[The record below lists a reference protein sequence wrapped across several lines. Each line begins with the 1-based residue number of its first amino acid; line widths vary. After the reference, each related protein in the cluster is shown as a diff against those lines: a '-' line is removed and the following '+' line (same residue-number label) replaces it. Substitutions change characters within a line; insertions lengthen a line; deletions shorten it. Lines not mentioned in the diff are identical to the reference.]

1 MFHSSTQRKFW
12 IMENPEK
19 IAEAQSQANKAFIE
33 VHLKRCK
40 KYNIPQPTE
49 FLAYYDEKLLLIYY
63 SQFIHD
69 ICRKFKPPVP
79 LSVIGMSM
87 TYFKRFYL
95 STSVMEFHPKEM
107 AVLCVYL
114 ACKVDEYNLSIDQFM
129 EQVCSQPNPGLQMF
143 IIDNELLLLQ
153 KLNFHLTVH
162 SPYRPLEGFMI
173 DLKTKRNLLGLE
185 DVESYR
191 PKTEKFLAN
200 CTLTDVMLL
209 YPPSQIALAAL
220 GHSIGPNFEA
230 YLKQFSSGKA
240 LVKLVEK
247 IKNIQSCVLN
257 FKFPNKVE
265 IEFIEEKLSNCRD
278 HENDPGSMDYH
289 KRDNARKEAKELQK
303 RKKYQELNSI
313 QNAEDR
319 VLAQDMSISE

>member
-1 MFHSSTQRKFW
+1 MFHLSTQRKFW
-12 IMENPEK
+12 ILENSEK
-19 IAEAQSQANKAFIE
+19 IAEAQSQANKAFIDI
-33 VHLKRCK
+33 HLKRCK
-40 KYNIPQPTE
+40 KYNLPQPAE

-63 SQFIHD
+63 SQFIND

-79 LSVIGMSM
+79 LSVIGMSI

-95 STSVMEFHPKEM
+95 STSVMEFHPKEI

-114 ACKVDEYNLSIDQFM
+114 ACKVDEYNVSIDQFM

-162 SPYRPLEGFMI
+162 CPYRPLEGLLI
-173 DLKTKRNLLGLE
+173 DMKTKRSQLGL
-185 DVESYR
+185 DDIESYR
-191 PKTEKFLAN
+191 PKTERFLAN
-200 CTLTDVMLL
+200 CTLTDVMLM
-209 YPPSQIALAAL
+209 YPPSQIALSAL
-220 GHSIGPNFEA
+220 SHAIGSKFNV
-230 YLKQFSSGKA
+230 YLEHLASGKA
-240 LVKLVEK
+240 LLKLTDK
-247 IKNIQSCVLN
+247 IENIQSCVLN

-278 HENDPGSMDYH
+278 FENDPGSTDYH
-289 KRDNARKEAKELQK
+289 KRDNTKKEAKELQK
-303 RKKYQELNSI
+303 RKKYQELSNI

-319 VLAQDMSISE
+319 MLAQDMSISE